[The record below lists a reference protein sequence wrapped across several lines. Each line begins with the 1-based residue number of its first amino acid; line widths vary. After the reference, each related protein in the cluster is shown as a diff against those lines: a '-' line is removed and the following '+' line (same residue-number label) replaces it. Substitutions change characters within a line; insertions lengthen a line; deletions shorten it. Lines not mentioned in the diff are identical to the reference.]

1 MQIVKDVVMY
11 QATTR
16 DYKVGDIIKFGDDY
30 NYQAKRVLDVDY
42 KMENAPNNMPEMLL
56 EEKIKHH
63 KKLNKNELREVCDI
77 LWNYGFSMR
86 EIGLEICRQRYY
98 PNEPSRFKCMF
109 LCKKPEEAKCYL
121 STAKTKGNTSQPKV
135 IGVKLNGKILMTS
148 NSFNMRGGKSIN
160 EFIEQA
166 HAYWQGVDDSF
177 VDKASIEYLFE
188 GIAEVVEIINE

>member
-77 LWNYGFSMR
+77 LWKY
-86 EIGLEICRQRYY
+86 
-98 PNEPSRFKCMF
+98 
-109 LCKKPEEAKCYL
+109 
-121 STAKTKGNTSQPKV
+121 
-135 IGVKLNGKILMTS
+135 
-148 NSFNMRGGKSIN
+148 
-160 EFIEQA
+160 
-166 HAYWQGVDDSF
+166 
-177 VDKASIEYLFE
+177 VDKDIIQMNHQDLSVCFYAKNQKKQSAIYLLPKQKE
-188 GIAEVVEIINE
+188 TLHSQK